1 MRELLWSTFLPWA
14 RIPGTPSYRPVE
26 APADLPG
33 YRPYTEDHEFPG
45 ATIDDTRSRR
55 VYHRLLAAEPARV
68 AEAAALLDRLGLGHG
83 PDDEAWRAVGEWFA
97 ARPVDDATPSL
108 ALDLG
113 LLLGRRVIETRD
125 DARWEADAD
134 SVQAYPQVV
143 LGPTAT
149 VIALPLQA
157 VESHADL
164 GDVLTTGLETTEP
177 DSATEFLAHLEHVL
191 SEQETPPTDEEIGWL
206 LAEYGLEELP
216 DEARE
221 RLEGH
226 PTRTDPAS
234 GTAS

>member
-14 RIPGTPSYRPVE
+14 RIPGTPSYRTVE

-33 YRPYTEDHEFPG
+33 YHPYAGDHELPG

-55 VYHRLLAAEPARV
+55 VCTRILAAEPERI
-68 AEAAALLDRLGLGHG
+68 AEAAALLDRLDLEHG
-83 PDDEAWRAVGEWFA
+83 PDPEAWHAVGAWFA
-97 ARPVDDATPSL
+97 AREPDAATPSL

-113 LLLGRRVIETRD
+113 LLLGRRIV
-125 DARWEADAD
+125 DAREGARWDADAD

-143 LGPTAT
+143 LGAT

-164 GDVLTTGLETTEP
+164 GEVLTTGLETVEH
-177 DSATEFLAHLEHVL
+177 DAAAEFTAWLEETLAEREGEVDDDEIAWML
-191 SEQETPPTDEEIGWL
+191 SEC
-206 LAEYGLEELP
+206 GLDELP

-221 RLEGH
+221 RLEA
-226 PTRTDPAS
+226 RTDPSS
-234 GTAS
+234 G